1 MGVLPSLVFAGIAVV
16 LWWSR
21 APAAYPDLNQLIQ
34 QAKSVGAEGAVLL
47 SSVVL
52 GSALLIQ
59 PLQFELVQFFEG
71 YWRTSWLP
79 VRLLTAVCIAWQSRG
94 RKALVETWEP
104 PAGRNQGTAEDIM
117 RAAWRLR
124 HRYPDRQPVLPT
136 RLGNVLRAAEERAGQ
151 RYGLD
156 AVVVWPRLY
165 PLLPQQVT
173 RGLAEQRG
181 QLDLN
186 VRLSAMLSL
195 SAVAQSGLFL
205 SQPTQL
211 LVHPWWLLL
220 PAGTLL
226 VAHLS
231 YRAAVSAAEAFGVTI
246 ETVFDLHR
254 FALFPALRLKLP
266 ATYAEEVAQNRYLT
280 AFLRGAVHANTSR
293 WTFDYQHEPQRKRA
307 ASKRART
314 VQQLE
319 P

>member
-1 MGVLPSLVFAGIAVV
+1 MASCKAVDRSMRR
-16 LWWSR
+16 L
-21 APAAYPDLNQLIQ
+21 
-34 QAKSVGAEGAVLL
+34 AEQ
-47 SSVVL
+47 
-52 GSALLIQ
+52 GS
-59 PLQFELVQFFEG
+59 
-71 YWRTSWLP
+71 
-79 VRLLTAVCIAWQSRG
+79 QSAR
-94 RKALVETWEP
+94 
-104 PAGRNQGTAEDIM
+104 RNMGTACRPDQATVEDIQH
-117 RAAWRLR
+117 AAWRLR
-124 HRYPDRQPVLPT
+124 HRYPDRQPLLPT
-136 RLGNVLRAAEERAGQ
+136 TLGNVLRAAEERAGQ

-173 RGLAEQRG
+173 RGLYEQRG

-195 SAVAQSGLFL
+195 SVVAQAALFL

-211 LVHPWWLLL
+211 MVHPWWLVL

-226 VAHLS
+226 VARIS

-280 AFLRGAVHANTSR
+280 GFLRAAVRANTSR

-307 ASKRART
+307 ASKRAGT
-314 VQQLE
+314 VQQVG